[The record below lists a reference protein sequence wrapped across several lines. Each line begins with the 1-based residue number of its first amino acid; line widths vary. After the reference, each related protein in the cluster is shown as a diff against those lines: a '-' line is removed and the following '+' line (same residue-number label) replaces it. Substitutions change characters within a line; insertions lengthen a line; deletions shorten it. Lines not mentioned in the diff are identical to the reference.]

1 MVTTES
7 SVMVA
12 EAKSEAGML
21 SDAEAKKLLRRIDL
35 HVLPMLFIVY
45 FAAFLDRCVHS
56 RHD

>member
-12 EAKSEAGML
+12 EAKPEAGML

-56 RHD
+56 HYD